1 MMVCKGLRFD
11 DQLTAQR
18 DLFGKVALDIH
29 QADRQTVSAQS
40 SLITVER
47 KNHGSPLSELR

>member
-1 MMVCKGLRFD
+1 MVCKGLRFD